1 VRRRGRAGFVV
12 LLVTALVAVPGCGG
26 SSTNDHID
34 DAGPAATTASAD
46 IARWPTWVVGAPG
59 TIVVPPP
66 PADLPASVSGGSSAL
81 GGEWIEKGMEFVS
94 ARTKDPPAASRA
106 YALVAVAAYD
116 ALVVAHHWQN
126 VHHTVGYP
134 SERAA
139 VNGAASRV
147 LAHLFPE
154 QPALRLDQQAEEGAG
169 APGVEAAA
177 GLALG
182 REVGARVIAFADGDG
197 SRRAWDGTRP
207 ADRPDRP
214 GFWQP
219 PPGSVSPPVQPLAG
233 TWRTWVLPSG
243 DALRPAP
250 PPAYGSPEYLAEG
263 RELVDIGRSLT
274 DDQRRIA
281 KFWEGGQG
289 TPLPPGVWNRVVLDY
304 LAQHGADGPQSVR
317 TLALVNVALAD
328 AGVAAWDAKYT
339 WWTPRPEN
347 AIRELLHP
355 EWKPFLATPLFPAYV
370 SGHSTYS
377 AAVAVV
383 LAHLFPADGERFRAM
398 GEDGGLSRLYGG
410 IHWRSDHVAGSAM
423 GREIGA
429 LVVARDPVA

>member
-1 VRRRGRAGFVV
+1 VTV
-12 LLVTALVAVPGCGG
+12 LAAVPGCGG
-26 SSTNDHID
+26 SSTSDQP
-34 DAGPAATTASAD
+34 GPAAAAAGD
-46 IARWPTWVVGAPG
+46 VARWPTWVVGDPSL
-59 TIVVPPP
+59 IVVPPP
-66 PADLPASVSGGSSAL
+66 PADLPSSKSGSSTPL

-106 YALVAVAAYD
+106 YALVAVAAFD
-116 ALVVAHHWQN
+116 ALVVARHWEAAHHSE
-126 VHHTVGYP
+126 GYP
-134 SERAA
+134 SEPAA
-139 VNGAASRV
+139 VAGAASRV

-154 QPALRLDQQAEEGAG
+154 QSALRLDQQAEAGVGAG
-169 APGVEAAA
+169 MEAAA

-182 REVGARVIAFADGDG
+182 REVGAQVIAFAAGDG
-197 SRRAWDGTRP
+197 SQRVWDGVRP

-233 TWRTWVLPSG
+233 TWRTWVLASG
-243 DALRPAP
+243 DALRPPP
-250 PPAYGSPEYLAEG
+250 PPAYGSPESLAEA
-263 RELVDIGRSLT
+263 RELVDIGRGLT

-289 TPLPPGVWNRVVLDY
+289 TPLPPGIWNRIVLDY

-347 AIRELLHP
+347 AIEELLDP
-355 EWKPFLATPLFPAYV
+355 AWKPFLTTPLFPAYV

-383 LAHLFPADGERFRAM
+383 LAHLFPADAERFRAM
-398 GEDGGLSRLYGG
+398 GEEAGLSRLYGG
-410 IHWRSDHVAGSAM
+410 IHWRRDHVEGSRM

-429 LVVARDPVA
+429 LVVARDPVG

>member
-1 VRRRGRAGFVV
+1 M
-12 LLVTALVAVPGCGG
+12 
-26 SSTNDHID
+26 
-34 DAGPAATTASAD
+34 AAD
-46 IARWPTWVVGAPG
+46 VARWRTWVVGAPG

-66 PADLPASVSGGSSAL
+66 PAGLPGSVSGSIGAL

-116 ALVVAHHWQN
+116 AVVVAHHWQN
-126 VHHTVGYP
+126 VHQSVGYP

-154 QPALRLDQQAEEGAG
+154 QPALRLDQEAEEGAG
-169 APGVEAAA
+169 VPGVEAEA

-182 REVGARVIAFADGDG
+182 REVAARVIAFADGDG
-197 SRRAWDGTRP
+197 SQRVWDGTRP
-207 ADRPDRP
+207 ADRPDQP

-233 TWRTWVLPSG
+233 TWRTWVLPAG
-243 DALRPAP
+243 DAVRPPP

-263 RELVDIGRSLT
+263 REVVDIGRGLT

-289 TPLPPGVWNRVVLDY
+289 TPLPPGIWNRIVLDY
-304 LAQHGADGPQSVR
+304 LAQHGADGPQAVR

-347 AIRELLHP
+347 AIQELIDP
-355 EWKPFLATPLFPAYV
+355 AWKPFLATPLFPAYV

-383 LAHLFPADGERFRAM
+383 LAHLFPADAERFRAM
-398 GEDGGLSRLYGG
+398 GEEAGLSRLYGG
-410 IHWRSDHVAGSAM
+410 IHWRSDHVAGSDM

-429 LVVARDPVA
+429 LVVARDPVG